1 MANVQ
6 VTPTVL
12 PEVKLVLP
20 QKFTDDRGY
29 FVETYNQNALHGA
42 GIDLQF
48 VQDNHS
54 LSLEVGTLRGLHFQR
69 DPFAQDKLIRV
80 TKGRIWD
87 VAVDVRRSSPTYR
100 HWIGVELSAENGLQL
115 LIPIGFAHGFL
126 TLELDTEVIYKVT
139 AHYNAASDAGI
150 AWDDPEIAIEWPL
163 SANRPVLSAK
173 DKTLPRLA
181 DVQTFS

>member
-6 VTPTVL
+6 VISTEL
-12 PEVKLVLP
+12 SEVKLVLP
-20 QKFTDDRGY
+20 QKFSDDRGY
-29 FVETYNQNALHGA
+29 FVETYNQNALLGM

-54 LSLEVGTLRGLHFQR
+54 LSREVGTLRGLHFQR
-69 DPFAQDKLIRV
+69 DPFAQDKLVRV

-100 HWIGVELSAENGLQL
+100 HWIGVELSAESGLQL

-126 TLELDTEVIYKVT
+126 TLEPDTEVIYKVT

-163 SANRPVLSAK
+163 SANRLVLSAK
-173 DKTLPRLA
+173 DQTLPRLA